1 MAQNRRRE
9 NPNRNQ
15 SRPAQGNT
23 ARRRSRSNASGR
35 RRVYDQ
41 AQDARRA
48 SSQRR
53 GSPQGYQ
60 EQTIDFANGSVR
72 YEQPRRADNSIQFPR
87 QGRQMSGSAGQNGAG
102 RSRSA
107 QDRARGRNGNRST
120 RPANGASRGA
130 KNGPSG
136 RMRPTEANLRSPS
149 RRESKKK
156 RKLTRAA
163 IRRRRIIRRLT
174 AFALLLCVI
183 AAGVYLTVTMLFKI
197 SSIQVQTADGTQ
209 VAEVGGYASEQIL
222 QALGV
227 HTEENIFSFD
237 PGQKSKELEKAFPM
251 LEFIHVERQY
261 PGTVVVQVTE
271 AKPTYAMQ
279 VEGGWLTLSAS
290 LKILSKD
297 AAQPAGLATLY
308 GGEPVSTTPG
318 EQLDFAAAPAA
329 SSAAASES
337 ADSAASSE
345 TEAETDQRLE
355 SLNTLMSAL
364 DSYGMLGDATRIEFA
379 DTEEMAFLYQDRIS
393 VLLGTLNELDYK
405 LKLAQYVLLNQDG
418 KGCAATDTGLLDLSR
433 IPRWML
439 SSPRRRRQR
448 RRPPLRPER
457 KLRRRKKPQIRKPP
471 IRDEECV
478 TYETGTT
485 DGGCALYP
493 RAGHPGDRNRGYHL
507 RQPQSR
513 ARPAVRLYRG
523 HPAGQP

>member
-23 ARRRSRSNASGR
+23 ARRRSRSNASGH
-35 RRVYDQ
+35 RVYDQ

-48 SSQRR
+48 SSPRR

-87 QGRQMSGSAGQNGAG
+87 QGRQMSGSAGQNGTG

-209 VAEVGGYASEQIL
+209 VAEAGGYASEQIL

-237 PGQKSKELEKAFPM
+237 PGQKSKELEKRSPCWSSSM
-251 LEFIHVERQY
+251 WS
-261 PGTVVVQVTE
+261 GST
-271 AKPTYAMQ
+271 
-279 VEGGWLTLSAS
+279 
-290 LKILSKD
+290 
-297 AAQPAGLATLY
+297 PA
-308 GGEPVSTTPG
+308 PWW
-318 EQLDFAAAPAA
+318 
-329 SSAAASES
+329 
-337 ADSAASSE
+337 
-345 TEAETDQRLE
+345 
-355 SLNTLMSAL
+355 
-364 DSYGMLGDATRIEFA
+364 
-379 DTEEMAFLYQDRIS
+379 
-393 VLLGTLNELDYK
+393 
-405 LKLAQYVLLNQDG
+405 
-418 KGCAATDTGLLDLSR
+418 SR
-433 IPRWML
+433 
-439 SSPRRRRQR
+439 
-448 RRPPLRPER
+448 
-457 KLRRRKKPQIRKPP
+457 
-471 IRDEECV
+471 
-478 TYETGTT
+478 
-485 DGGCALYP
+485 
-493 RAGHPGDRNRGYHL
+493 
-507 RQPQSR
+507 
-513 ARPAVRLYRG
+513 
-523 HPAGQP
+523 

>member
-9 NPNRNQ
+9 NPNRSQ

-48 SSQRR
+48 SSQHR

-107 QDRARGRNGNRST
+107 QDRARGRNGNGGT
-120 RPANGASRGA
+120 RPVNGASRGA

-209 VAEVGGYASEQIL
+209 VAEAGGYASEQIL

-271 AKPTYAMQ
+271 ARPTYAMQ

-308 GGEPVSTTPG
+308 GGEPVSATPG

-364 DSYGMLGDATRIEFA
+364 DSYGMLGDATRMEFA

-418 KGCAATDTGLLDLSR
+418 KGCAATDTGLLDLSFAQGE
-433 IPRWML
+433 PTLPSGYLVPEVSTPEETPVENPDAAEADPPADAEL
-439 SSPRRRRQR
+439 SAETSAAPEAAPAAGAET
-448 RRPPLRPER
+448 PPT
-457 KLRRRKKPQIRKPP
+457 
-471 IRDEECV
+471 EEAANQ
-478 TYETGTT
+478 ETTNQG
-485 DGGCALYP
+485 
-493 RAGHPGDRNRGYHL
+493 
-507 RQPQSR
+507 
-513 ARPAVRLYRG
+513 
-523 HPAGQP
+523 

>member
-87 QGRQMSGSAGQNGAG
+87 QGKQMSGSAGQNGAG

-107 QDRARGRNGNRST
+107 QDRARGRNGNSST
-120 RPANGASRGA
+120 RPANGTSRGA

-183 AAGVYLTVTMLFKI
+183 AAGIYLTVTMLFKI
-197 SSIQVQTADGTQ
+197 SAIQVRTADG
-209 VAEVGGYASEQIL
+209 VVSEAGGYSSEQIV

-227 HTEENIFSFD
+227 NLEENIFSFD
-237 PGQKSKELEKAFPM
+237 PASKAAALEQVFPM
-251 LEFIHVERQY
+251 LENIRVERDY
-261 PGTVVVQVTE
+261 PGTVVIQVTE
-271 AKPTYAMQ
+271 AQPAYTMQ
-279 VEGGWLTLSAS
+279 TSGGWLTLSAS
-290 LKILSKD
+290 LKILSSD
-297 AAQPAGLATLY
+297 AAQPAGLPTLY
-308 GGEPVSTTPG
+308 GGEPVSQNPG
-318 EQLDFAAAPAA
+318 TQLSFEQPAPASSVA
-329 SSAAASES
+329 S
-337 ADSAASSE
+337 DSAASDSASGTAE
-345 TEAETDQRLE
+345 EAGDKRLD
-355 SLNTLMSAL
+355 SLNTLLAAL
-364 DSYGMLGDATRIEFA
+364 DALGMRGDVTRIEFA
-379 DTEEMAFLYQDRIS
+379 DPEEMSFLYQDRIS

-405 LKLAQYVLLNQDG
+405 LKLAQHVLLNADG
-418 KGCAATDTGLLDLSR
+418 SGCAATDTGTLDFTHISMSSTRKFTFAQGEPKLPSGYV
-433 IPRWML
+433 IPEPAAEDTAADDAAPAEEAAA
-439 SSPRRRRQR
+439 SEGDAAAE
-448 RRPPLRPER
+448 PPADGAAEQAVPEA
-457 KLRRRKKPQIRKPP
+457 
-471 IRDEECV
+471 
-478 TYETGTT
+478 ETSAEA
-485 DGGCALYP
+485 D
-493 RAGHPGDRNRGYHL
+493 
-507 RQPQSR
+507 
-513 ARPAVRLYRG
+513 PAPAAQE
-523 HPAGQP
+523 PAGTGAAN